1 LLSRERKHLES
12 PENIPRYEGGF
23 LHAIQ
28 GVIDLAGHHLHY
40 SLYYDRERK
49 TRERNQFFRV
59 LIGVEERLGQRI
71 LQRGEKPWEV
81 FEDIAGKYAPYLS
94 YRLDNGRFILRRRV
108 KALSR
113 YLNRL
118 GKEILVTPE
127 ELPWD
132 IPLFLYRAKE
142 RLEKVFRAMKNELST
157 LPLRLHKESTLKGYL
172 FVVYLSLIIYFHLQ
186 NRIRDSGVLKK
197 VPLEGVLGELRKL
210 KLVDFPSTSYLCE
223 VTRKKT
229 ELPVALG
236 ISVPKI

>member
-1 LLSRERKHLES
+1 VRS
-12 PENIPRYEGGF
+12 YEGSF

-28 GVIDLAGHHLHY
+28 GVIDLAGHCLHY
-40 SLYYDRERK
+40 SLYYDRERE

-81 FEDIAGKYAPYLS
+81 FEDIAGKYATYLS
-94 YRLDNGRFILRRRV
+94 YRLDNGRFLLRRRV
-108 KALSR
+108 KAISR
-113 YLNRL
+113 CLHRL
-118 GKEILVTPE
+118 GKEILVAPE

-132 IPLFLYRAKE
+132 IPLSLYRAKE
-142 RLEKVFRAMKNELST
+142 RLEKVFRAMKNELAT
-157 LPLRLHKESTLKGYL
+157 LPLNVHKESTLKGYL
-172 FVVYLSLIIYFHLQ
+172 FVTYLSLIVYFHLQ
-186 NRIRDSGVLKK
+186 NRLRDSGVLKK
-197 VPLEGVLGELRKL
+197 LSLEGVLLELRKL